1 MNPLPSTQQMEE
13 LAETLPYFLAN
24 AVFQIDRFLNSEH
37 DAKEFKE
44 TARKLAVTQL
54 RIYKK
59 NPVAFYVHNNQSFLI
74 EYKTTTYPNVIFHWL
89 YRIVM
94 ENKNPMATVR
104 NVNSLIE
111 VLTLAE
117 HASPN

>member
-1 MNPLPSTQQMEE
+1 MNPLPSESDLE
-13 LAETLPYFLAN
+13 LLAETLPYFLAG
-24 AVFQIDRFLNSEH
+24 AVFDLSRFLHSQ
-37 DAKEFKE
+37 DKEDKE
-44 TARKLAVTQL
+44 RHRKFAISKL

-59 NPVAFYVHNNQSFLI
+59 NPVPFFIHNNQALLV

-89 YRIVM
+89 YRIST

-117 HASPN
+117 HATAH